1 MNENLPRVITRRE
14 LRRLVPYTPGHILR
28 LERQGKFP
36 QRIRFVEGRVGWWLH
51 EVMAWRE
58 QRSSKGSDAVAARMR
73 KHVAKVLTLILV
85 KLRALRII
93 SARKS

>member
-1 MNENLPRVITRRE
+1 MNEHLPRVITRRE
-14 LRRLVPYTPGHILR
+14 LRRLVPYTSGYILR

-36 QRIRFVEGRVGWWLH
+36 KRIRLVEGRVGWWLP
-51 EVMAWRE
+51 EVLAWCE
-58 QRSSKGSDAVAARMR
+58 QKKRKGSDTVAARIR